1 MRRAGDECA
10 FDGLLAEHRRGLE
23 LYCRLMLGDA
33 CAARQA
39 LAQTVL
45 AAWRDHENAE
55 AATTARM
62 WLYRIATDICFEAL
76 GEPPIDG
83 QEFHTD
89 R

>member
-1 MRRAGDECA
+1 MTKAGDERA
-10 FDGLLAEHRRGLE
+10 FDALLAQHKDELE

-33 CAARQA
+33 CAARHA
-39 LAQTVL
+39 MAETVL

-62 WLYRIATDICFEAL
+62 WLYRIATDICFDAI

-83 QEFHTD
+83 KEFHID